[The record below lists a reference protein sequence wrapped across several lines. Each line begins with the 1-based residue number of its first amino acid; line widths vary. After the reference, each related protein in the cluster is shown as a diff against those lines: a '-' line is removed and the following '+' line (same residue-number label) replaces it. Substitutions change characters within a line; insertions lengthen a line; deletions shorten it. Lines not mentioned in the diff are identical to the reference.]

1 LIDLLLY
8 FEILRRQWIVVIAI
22 TLLAAIASLI
32 VALLQPAQYAA
43 TARLLVTIADPTRVD
58 IEDPLAYD
66 VPAIIHGRP
75 FAQDVSAL
83 LVSQHVIITA
93 DAIMQALRATNQK
106 REVFLTATSFDP
118 SIPIALLRAAA
129 EQLQA
134 GGLRYWGGAAP
145 IPERPGLR
153 IVLLE
158 MPDAVQQSN
167 GPSAIAREVALRTL
181 AGLAV
186 GCGLAFGI
194 HAVGETKGQR

>member
-8 FEILRRQWIVVIAI
+8 FDILRRQWIVIITI
-22 TLLAAIASLI
+22 TLLAACVSLI
-32 VALLQPAQYAA
+32 VALFQPAQYAA

-83 LVSQHVIITA
+83 LATQHVPITA
-93 DAIMQALRATNQK
+93 DAMMQALRATNQK
-106 REVFLTATSFDP
+106 REVLLTATSPDP
-118 SIPIALLRAAA
+118 SIPIALLRAATT
-129 EQLQA
+129 QLQA

-145 IPERPGLR
+145 LPERPGLR

-158 MPDAVQQSN
+158 MPDTVQQSN
-167 GPSAIAREVALRTL
+167 GPAAIAREVGLRTL

-194 HAVGETKGQR
+194 HAAGEMKGER

>member
-8 FEILRRQWIVVIAI
+8 FDILRRQWIVIITI
-22 TLLAAIASLI
+22 TLLAACASLV
-32 VALLQPAQYAA
+32 VALFQPAQYVA

-83 LVSQHVIITA
+83 LATQHVPITA

-106 REVFLTATSFDP
+106 REVLLTATSPDP
-118 SIPIALLRAAA
+118 SIPIPLLRAATT
-129 EQLQA
+129 QLQA

-145 IPERPGLR
+145 VPERPGLR

-158 MPDAVQQSN
+158 IPDAVQQSN
-167 GPSAIAREVALRTL
+167 SPVAIAREVGLRTL

-186 GCGLAFGI
+186 GCGLAYGI
-194 HAVGETKGQR
+194 HAVGETKGLR